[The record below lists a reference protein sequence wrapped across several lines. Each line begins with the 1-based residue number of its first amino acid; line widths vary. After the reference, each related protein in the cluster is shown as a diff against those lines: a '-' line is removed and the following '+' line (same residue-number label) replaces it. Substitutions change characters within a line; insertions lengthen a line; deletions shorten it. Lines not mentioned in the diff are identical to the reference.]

1 MDIESFWTEGYA
13 GQTLN
18 SGLYLNNEIVMPNGQ
33 MRICRIFLPLKIV
46 EPIIL
51 IEDQLKKKFK
61 LLHTLHILSTKTLRI
76 ENYILRLAICGW
88 WWLLKVK
95 KSHKHFF
102 LFNHILEARE
112 EIIFFFVAFWKNER
126 QEKLLLRFSD
136 LDI

>member
-1 MDIESFWTEGYA
+1 MATVQSLACIAFRPKALDVHTYTLTMKCYA
-13 GQTLN
+13 KW
-18 SGLYLNNEIVMPNGQ
+18 PNVNKN
-33 MRICRIFLPLKIV
+33 FLPLKIV

-61 LLHTLHILSTKTLRI
+61 LLHTLHILSIKSLRI

-102 LFNHILEARE
+102 YSTTF
-112 EIIFFFVAFWKNER
+112 
-126 QEKLLLRFSD
+126 
-136 LDI
+136 